1 LDVHETFERLKGEL
15 LRSHPG
21 QFAVLCH
28 DRLVGVYRTVDDA
41 VLAVSRAFDDQALPE
56 AAPVLISELAEPVT
70 VRVTA
75 HAYPRTA
82 PALSTPA

>member
-1 LDVHETFERLKGEL
+1 
-15 LRSHPG
+15 
-21 QFAVLCH
+21 
-28 DRLVGVYRTVDDA
+28 VYRTVDDA
-41 VLAVSRAFDDQALPE
+41 VLAVSRAFDDHALPE

-82 PALSTPA
+82 PSLSTPA